1 MPELRPLLLFLLLFL
16 LEINLGLV
24 LWGKRS
30 FLCVIWTT
38 LFHLL
43 VFLFCSEI
51 VVVAVVVVVV
61 VVVDNYLLKFDIFV
75 SFKRL
80 KCVLAMEFLFSG

>member
-1 MPELRPLLLFLLLFL
+1 MGKKKFPLC
-16 LEINLGLV
+16 NMDNSV
-24 LWGKRS
+24 S
-30 FLCVIWTT
+30 FTC
-38 LFHLL
+38 
-43 VFLFCSEI
+43 FLFCSEI
-51 VVVAVVVVVV
+51 VVVAVVVVVVV